1 MKILLDN
8 NVPRLLRNHLPG
20 HQVDAALQFSW
31 HTLSN
36 GELLDRAE
44 NEGYQLLIT
53 ADQRI
58 PYQQNLSRRN
68 IAVLIITGNRRRHV
82 SHALTPIND
91 AVNSMSPEKH
101 AYWKSTQ
108 REPRPLFSPNTTAH
122 RHQPRQQSRAK
133 STFPQFWGQAAQ

>member
-8 NVPRLLRNHLPG
+8 NVPRLLRNNLPG
-20 HQVDAALQFSW
+20 HQVEVAVQFGW

-36 GELLDRAE
+36 GELMDRAE
-44 NEGYQLLIT
+44 SEGFQLLIT

-82 SHALTPIND
+82 SRALTAIND
-91 AVNSMSPEKH
+91 AVNSMSPGETRTVEID
-101 AYWKSTQ
+101 AT
-108 REPRPLFSPNTTAH
+108 
-122 RHQPRQQSRAK
+122 
-133 STFPQFWGQAAQ
+133 

>member
-8 NVPRLLRNHLPG
+8 NVPRLLRNNLPG
-20 HQVDAALQFSW
+20 HQVDAAPQFGW

-58 PYQQNLSRRN
+58 PYQQNLSHRN
-68 IAVLIITGNRRRHV
+68 IAVLIITGNRRQHV
-82 SHALTPIND
+82 NRALAAIND
-91 AVNSMSPEKH
+91 AVNSMSPGETRILEID
-101 AYWKSTQ
+101 AT
-108 REPRPLFSPNTTAH
+108 
-122 RHQPRQQSRAK
+122 
-133 STFPQFWGQAAQ
+133 

>member
-8 NVPRLLRNHLPG
+8 NVPRLLRNNLPG
-20 HQVDAALQFSW
+20 HQVDTALQFSW

-44 NEGYQLLIT
+44 SEGYQLLIT

-58 PYQQNLSRRN
+58 PYQQNLPRRS

-82 SHALTPIND
+82 SRALTAIND
-91 AVNSMSPEKH
+91 TVNSMSPGETRILEID
-101 AYWKSTQ
+101 AT
-108 REPRPLFSPNTTAH
+108 
-122 RHQPRQQSRAK
+122 
-133 STFPQFWGQAAQ
+133 

>member
-8 NVPRLLRNHLPG
+8 NVPRLLRNNLPG
-20 HQVDAALQFSW
+20 HQVDVALQFGW

-44 NEGYQLLIT
+44 SEGYELLIT

-82 SHALTPIND
+82 SRALTAIND
-91 AVNSMSPEKH
+91 AVNSVSPGE
-101 AYWKSTQ
+101 T
-108 REPRPLFSPNTTAH
+108 RILEIDTT
-122 RHQPRQQSRAK
+122 
-133 STFPQFWGQAAQ
+133 